1 MGTIQFLQQF
11 ILAQN
16 QRCQLVV
23 LAFYTYQTGLMGHI
37 CVQLCEPI
45 PGTVKCFQKLTISD
59 IQLLQIVVRAIE
71 HHQIF
76 QMRYIQ
82 LFQLV
87 LGTIQIV
94 DIRVLAQVQLG
105 QLIL

>member
-23 LAFYTYQTGLMGHI
+23 LAFYPFQMGLMGHI
-37 CVQLCEPI
+37 CVQLCQPI
-45 PGTVKCFQKLTISD
+45 CGTVECYQKFTVFD
-59 IQLLQIVVRAIE
+59 IQLLQIIVRAIE
-71 HHQIF
+71 RHQIF

-87 LGTIQIV
+87 LGTRQMVNFGI
-94 DIRVLAQVQLG
+94 LAQV
-105 QLIL
+105 

>member
-23 LAFYTYQTGLMGHI
+23 LAFHTYQTGLMFHI
-37 CVQLCEPI
+37 CVQLCQLI
-45 PGTVKCFQKLTISD
+45 CGTVECYQEYTIFD
-59 IQLLQIVVRAIE
+59 IQLRQIVVRAIE
-71 HHQIF
+71 RHLIF

-87 LGTIQIV
+87 PRANQMVNFGI
-94 DIRVLAQVQLG
+94 LAQVKLG
-105 QLIL
+105 Q

>member
-23 LAFYTYQTGLMGHI
+23 LAFYPFQIGFMSHI
-37 CVQLCEPI
+37 YVQLCQLI
-45 PGTVKCFQKLTISD
+45 CRTVECYQRFTIFD
-59 IQLLQIVVRAIE
+59 IQLLQIVVRSIE
-71 HHQIF
+71 RHQIF

-87 LGTIQIV
+87 PRAIQKV
-94 DIRVLAQVQLG
+94 DIRILAQV
-105 QLIL
+105 